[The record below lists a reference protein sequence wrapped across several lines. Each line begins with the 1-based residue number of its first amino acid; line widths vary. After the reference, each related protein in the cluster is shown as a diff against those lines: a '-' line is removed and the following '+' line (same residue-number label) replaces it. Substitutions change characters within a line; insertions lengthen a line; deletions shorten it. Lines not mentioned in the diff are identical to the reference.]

1 MAAFKAVLLEGT
13 EIVFIVLAVGA
24 RPGLLLPSAMG
35 AAAATVLVLA
45 IGLLLH
51 KPLSKVPENSLKFV
65 VGSILTGFGVFW
77 SGEGLGVNWP
87 GGDWTI
93 LALVALYGLAGLA
106 LAMALRGRRLKAA

>member
-1 MAAFKAVLLEGT
+1 MATASVSRRVRASARRRAPARGVGLIEVL
-13 EIVFIVLAVGA
+13 VA
-24 RPGLLLPSAMG
+24 
-35 AAAATVLVLA
+35 VLVLA